1 MPIDPV
7 SFGFFIKKLRREK
20 NIPLTKLAALAD
32 LSPSYL
38 SRIERGERNI
48 PHARILQRLAPHLG
62 LTPEELLTAAG
73 YLSRKP
79 GSKDNSPAANNYDD
93 ISADSHWQEIVR
105 DPDLNSAVREIGRL
119 SPDEKEGLLVFLKAI
134 KLQRELRG
142 KDRPRDVNE

>member
-1 MPIDPV
+1 MPIDPA
-7 SFGFFIKKLRREK
+7 SFGSYIKKLRREK

-62 LTPEELLTAAG
+62 LTPEELLIAAG

-79 GSKDNSPAANNYDD
+79 GRDSPVANNYD
-93 ISADSHWQEIVR
+93 ISTDSHWQEIIR
-105 DPDLNSAVREIGRL
+105 DPDLDSAVKEIGRL

-134 KLQRELRG
+134 KLQRDLRG
-142 KDRPRDVNE
+142 KDFPREADE